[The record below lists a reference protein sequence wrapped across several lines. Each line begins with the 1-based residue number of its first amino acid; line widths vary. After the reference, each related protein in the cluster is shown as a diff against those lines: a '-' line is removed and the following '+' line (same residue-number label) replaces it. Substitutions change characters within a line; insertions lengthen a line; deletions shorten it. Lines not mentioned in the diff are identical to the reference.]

1 MRLKAYEGDWP
12 AETLNVVLALRIIV
26 KWMAQNKTP
35 SEIVEAFE
43 SKLGILDF
51 LLLSNLG
58 LS

>member
-1 MRLKAYEGDWP
+1 
-12 AETLNVVLALRIIV
+12 
-26 KWMAQNKTP
+26 MAQNKTP

-43 SKLGILDF
+43 SKLGILHC